1 MNVYE
6 FIGAV
11 MLGHALGVIQYYCY
25 LNSNIKEKNT

>member
-25 LNSNIKEKNT
+25 LNSRMEKNT